1 MCACVCGCEYACVR
15 ENVCVCECVC
25 LWGGGWGCKCVYII
39 VLLLGKIFIIV
50 INPIIK
56 ERKFTQ
62 DKACMPTS
70 SSLTTENTKSPKH
83 VFILPMRAWKNL
95 LDTC

>member
-1 MCACVCGCEYACVR
+1 MR
-15 ENVCVCECVC
+15 ENVYVSVCAC
-25 LWGGGWGCKCVYII
+25 GGGGGCKCVYII